1 MKGNHSY
8 DIDNKNIVYTWMVNG
23 MSGDKLKEFIRL
35 LGANA
40 FDVIDENTD
49 YLLIGKEPNRKL
61 VAEALKKGIAM
72 ITESEFVGLLDE

>member
-1 MKGNHSY
+1 
-8 DIDNKNIVYTWMVNG
+8 
-23 MSGDKLKEFIRL
+23 MSGGKLKEFIRL

-40 FDVIDENTD
+40 FDVIDEDTD

-72 ITESEFVGLLDE
+72 ITESEFAGLLDE

>member
-1 MKGNHSY
+1 
-8 DIDNKNIVYTWMVNG
+8 